1 MKILVWS
8 AMLVTVLVGVGSVSC
23 QSHDAAQKGH
33 IVVVKKV
40 NQHPELDYTGVI
52 QPAHYTLV
60 SSPIDGHVSRV
71 VMPYGSVVKSKDVVI
86 EISDP
91 GVNEDYI
98 TAVVDFLDKKEKQR
112 RAHLKVLGEKTLF
125 KAGVISR
132 NDLENDQYEYDAAR
146 IAFLRALYTLK
157 DKSRLMGVNHQK
169 IEKLTLH
176 ELPTISKTLSQQV
189 TVRVQ
194 ASTPGLWMSPL
205 FLKTKEETDLL
216 AVHVGQKVEK
226 GQGMGVVV
234 ASKGLQ
240 VRFLADYFSINAL
253 KEGQLVTLTSDVF
266 PRGLQLKG
274 VIDQIMRFDVHMPDS
289 GGQGRLLFPVIVKID
304 QVPDVFKKV
313 NLFGVNAQVK
323 VSLPLRQQI
332 RIPIEAVAAKDQG
345 LFVVRIKGGKRQT
358 VPVRLG
364 AAGLKDV
371 EVLSGLKVNDRIW
384 VSD

>member
-1 MKILVWS
+1 MKMLVWS
-8 AMLVTVLVGVGSVSC
+8 TMAVTVFFGIGLVSC
-23 QSHDAAQKGH
+23 QSHDTAQKGH
-33 IVVVKKV
+33 VVVVKSV
-40 NQHPELDYTGVI
+40 NQHPELNYTGVI

-71 VMPYGSVVKSKDVVI
+71 VMPYGSAVKSQDVVV

-98 TAVVDFLDKKEKQR
+98 SAVVDFLDKKEKQR
-112 RAHLKVLGEKTLF
+112 RAQLKVIGEKALF
-125 KAGVISR
+125 EAGVISR

-157 DKSRLMGVNHQK
+157 DKSLLIGVNYK
-169 IEKLTLH
+169 DIEKLTLH
-176 ELPTISKTLSQQV
+176 ELPTISKALSQQV

-194 ASTPGLWMSPL
+194 VSAPGLWISPL
-205 FLKTKEETDLL
+205 FLKTEEQTDLL
-216 AVHVGQKVEK
+216 AAHVGQKVEK
-226 GQGMGVVV
+226 GQGIGVVV

-240 VRFLADYFSINAL
+240 VKFLADHFSINAL
-253 KEGQLVTLTSDVF
+253 KKGQLVTLTSDVF
-266 PRGLQLKG
+266 PQGVQLKG

-304 QVPDVFKKV
+304 QVPDVFKRV
-313 NLFGVNAQVK
+313 NLFGINTKVK

-332 RIPIEAVAAKDQG
+332 RIPIEAVTAKDQA
-345 LFVVRIKGGKRQT
+345 LFVVRMNAGKRQT